1 MWIPVH
7 RMRVAAAQTCSP
19 EQAPATYTGH
29 QVAHTCAPRAP
40 KATPQ
45 GRQVQ
50 TSWFHQDQGRLCV
63 TELRVLQYLT
73 W

>member
-7 RMRVAAAQTCSP
+7 RMVAAAQTCSP

-29 QVAHTCAPRAP
+29 QVCLHVCTTAP
-40 KATPQ
+40 KATPR